1 MQIKSETSTRFS
13 DEIRSISPWA
23 KFIAVLIL
31 FAMTA
36 ICSFL
41 PVVDK
46 NPPPYPVIV
55 LIGVFLGALLA
66 FYVMLIG
73 YINMDAGRR
82 GMSRVLWT
90 LIAIFVPNAIGILLY
105 FILRKPR
112 PSNCPQCG
120 AAVGQGFGF
129 CPQCRYRLGPVC
141 PQCQRGLEAGN
152 KFCPFC
158 GTDLTTVVN
167 A

>member
-13 DEIRSISPWA
+13 DELRSISPWA
-23 KFIAVLIL
+23 KFIALL
-31 FAMTA
+31 MLLALSA
-36 ICSFL
+36 IFMSL
-41 PVVDK
+41 PVADK

-55 LIGVFLGALLA
+55 VLGVFLGTLLA
-66 FYVMLIG
+66 CYVMLIG

-112 PSNCPQCG
+112 LSNCPQCG
-120 AAVGQGFGF
+120 AAVGPEFGF
-129 CPQCRYRLGPVC
+129 CPQCRHRLGSVC
-141 PQCQRGLEAGN
+141 PQCSRSVEAGH

-158 GTDLTTVVN
+158 GADLATAVN
-167 A
+167 S

>member
-1 MQIKSETSTRFS
+1 MQIKSDTSTRFS

-23 KFIAVLIL
+23 KSIAVLLL
-31 FAMTA
+31 FAMAA
-36 ICSFL
+36 ICAFL

-55 LIGVFLGALLA
+55 LIGVFLGTLLA
-66 FYVMLIG
+66 SYVMLIG

-90 LIAIFVPNAIGILLY
+90 LIAIFVPNAIGILLF

-112 PSNCPQCG
+112 LSNCPQCG
-120 AAVGQGFGF
+120 AAVGPEFGF
-129 CPQCRYRLGPVC
+129 CPQCRHRLGLVC
-141 PQCQRGLEAGN
+141 PQCQHGLEVGH

-158 GTDLTTVVN
+158 GADLATVVK